1 MTETT
6 HDVVI
11 IGGGPGGY
19 VAALRAA
26 QLGLRTACVEMREN
40 LGGTCL
46 NVGCIPSK
54 ALLHS
59 SERYAE
65 AKSHLA
71 EHGIQLGAVELDLA
85 TMMSRKEKVVADL
98 AKGIAFLLDK
108 NEVEHVRGTAAV
120 SAPGQV
126 DVTLAAGGTQTLA
139 APNIVIATGSES
151 TPLAG
156 LEIDEKRILS
166 STGALSL
173 ERVPERLVVVG
184 GGAIGLELASVWSR
198 LGSQVT
204 VVEFLAGILPGM
216 DSEIAKQAQRVL
228 KRQGLEF
235 KLSSK
240 VAEARL
246 GENGRDVVALR
257 IEPAAGG
264 DAAEIEAE
272 AVLVCI
278 GRRPYTEGL
287 GLAEVGVAIDD
298 SGFVQVNERFET
310 SVPGIFA
317 IGDCVPGPMLAHKAE
332 EDGAA
337 CVEGIA
343 GGVGHAAHVNYALVP
358 AVVYTWPEVA
368 AVGMTEE
375 QLREASVEYRVGKFP
390 FSANS
395 RARATGE
402 TDGLVK
408 ILADAR
414 TDRVLGVHILGPLAG
429 DLLQEAV
436 IAMEFGASSED
447 IARTCHAHPA
457 MGEAL
462 REAALAVD
470 GRALHT

>member
-59 SERYAE
+59 SERYAD
-65 AKSHLA
+65 ARGHLA
-71 EHGIQLGAVELDLA
+71 EHGILLTGVELDLV
-85 TMMSRKEKVVADL
+85 TMMARKEKIVADL

-108 NEVEHVRGTAAV
+108 NKVEHVRGTATV
-120 SAPGQV
+120 SGPGRV
-126 DVTLAAGGTQTLA
+126 EVTLAAGGTQSLA
-139 APNIVIATGSES
+139 APNVVIATGSES
-151 TPLAG
+151 IPLAG
-156 LEIDEKRILS
+156 IEVDEKRILT

-216 DSEIAKQAQRVL
+216 DGEIARQAQRVF

-235 KLSSK
+235 KLSCK

-246 GENGRDVVALR
+246 ADDGRDIVSLR
-257 IEPAAGG
+257 VEPAAGG
-264 DAAEIEAE
+264 EATELEAE
-272 AVLVCI
+272 AVIVCI

-287 GLAEVGVAIDD
+287 GLAELGVAIDD
-298 SGFVQVNERFET
+298 RGFVQVDERFET

-332 EDGAA
+332 EDGVA

-343 GGVGHAAHVNYALVP
+343 GGGGHVDYELVP

-368 AVGMTEE
+368 AVGRTEE
-375 QLREASVEYRVGKFP
+375 QLREAGIEYRAGKFP

-414 TDRVLGVHILGPLAG
+414 TDRLLGVHILGPLAG

-470 GRALHT
+470 GRALHS

>member
-332 EDGAA
+332 EDGVA

-462 REAALAVD
+462 REAALAID